1 MNPISLIFH
10 LQHYR
15 LPNPFYAEN
24 NGGFRYMLY
33 AATLDRT
40 DWIGLGETT
49 ASPTSPSLLS
59 IGSYASLPNP
69 LRQHVPHENDFL
81 DIVHG
86 SRERDIGQVVLQAP
100 EIETR
105 DEHMSCRTRASEEY
119 RVEDDDDD
127 VPTMSGNNDT
137 FFATVVGV
145 TYHVNSFLELNLLR
159 PLLRACEARCCLYF
173 NNFEEAFFRTKNRLA
188 MRVLILTPTRELV
201 FQVALEP

>member
-1 MNPISLIFH
+1 QLK
-10 LQHYR
+10 R
-15 LPNPFYAEN
+15 
-24 NGGFRYMLY
+24 
-33 AATLDRT
+33 
-40 DWIGLGETT
+40 
-49 ASPTSPSLLS
+49 
-59 IGSYASLPNP
+59 YASLPNP

-86 SRERDIGQVVLQAP
+86 SRERDIRQVVLQAP

-105 DEHMSCRTRASEEY
+105 DEHMSCRTRASVNCLSQVDKVKFEIAKMGPFEKEEY

-159 PLLRACEARCCLYF
+159 PLLRACEARYC
-173 NNFEEAFFRTKNRLA
+173 K
-188 MRVLILTPTRELV
+188 PTL
-201 FQVALEP
+201 